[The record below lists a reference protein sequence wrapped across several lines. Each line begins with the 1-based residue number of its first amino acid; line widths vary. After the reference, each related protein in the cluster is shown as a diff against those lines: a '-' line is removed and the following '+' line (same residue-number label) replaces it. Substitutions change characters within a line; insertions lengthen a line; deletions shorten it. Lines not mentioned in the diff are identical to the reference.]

1 MKGPLLLEDPTG
13 SLTFFQIMPL
23 CLLIFRKRQVPRLIP
38 NELKLFLQDERY
50 LLYTAL

>member
-13 SLTFFQIMPL
+13 SLTFFQIIPL
-23 CLLIFRKRQVPRLIP
+23 CLLISRKQQVPHLIP
-38 NELKLFLQDERY
+38 NELKLSLQDKRY